1 MSLLKVSAISKA
13 QEGAFILKDI
23 SFEQQRFQH
32 IAIAGET
39 GSGKST
45 LLKVI
50 GGLAQPDSGE
60 VLFEQVRVK
69 GPNEVLIPGQ
79 PGVAYLSQYFE
90 LRHNYWVE
98 EILSYANKLT
108 DEEAANIYAICRID
122 HLFRR
127 RTDQLS
133 GGEKQRIALARLL
146 TTSPRLLLL
155 DEPFSNLD
163 MIHKQLL
170 KSVIDDISE
179 KLEITCMLISHDP
192 QDILSWAD
200 TVFLMKEGQIVQQ
213 GPPQQVYNQPVNE
226 YAAGLLGKYNLIPAA
241 RAKGFAGLPGVQDN
255 GKSIFIRPEHF
266 MIVPGQTGALSGKI
280 ASVTFWGS
288 YYDVKVQ
295 LSTKDVITLRTLA
308 NNLKKGG
315 SVHVTVSAD
324 HVWYL

>member
-1 MSLLKVSAISKA
+1 MSLLNVSAISK
-13 QEGAFILKDI
+13 QQDGAFILKDI
-23 SFEQQRFQH
+23 SFEQRRFQH

-50 GGLAQPDSGE
+50 GGLAQPDSGQ
-60 VLFEQVRVK
+60 VTFEGGRVK
-69 GPNEVLIPGQ
+69 GPNEVLIPGH

-108 DEEAANIYAICRID
+108 DEEAQNIYEICQID

-163 MIHKQLL
+163 M
-170 KSVIDDISE
+170 
-179 KLEITCMLISHDP
+179 
-192 QDILSWAD
+192 
-200 TVFLMKEGQIVQQ
+200 
-213 GPPQQVYNQPVNE
+213 
-226 YAAGLLGKYNLIPAA
+226 
-241 RAKGFAGLPGVQDN
+241 
-255 GKSIFIRPEHF
+255 
-266 MIVPGQTGALSGKI
+266 
-280 ASVTFWGS
+280 
-288 YYDVKVQ
+288 
-295 LSTKDVITLRTLA
+295 
-308 NNLKKGG
+308 
-315 SVHVTVSAD
+315 
-324 HVWYL
+324 

>member
-1 MSLLKVSAISKA
+1 MSLLNVSAISK
-13 QEGAFILKDI
+13 QQDGAFILKDI
-23 SFEQQRFQH
+23 SFEQRRFQH

-50 GGLAQPDSGE
+50 GGLAQPDSGQ
-60 VLFEQVRVK
+60 VTFEGGRVK
-69 GPNEVLIPGQ
+69 GPNEVLIPGH

-108 DEEAANIYAICRID
+108 DEEAQNIYEICQID

-163 MIHKQLL
+163 MIHKQQL
-170 KSVIDDISE
+170 KSVIRDISD
-179 KLEITCMLISHDP
+179 KLEITCMLVSHDP

-200 TVFLMKEGQIVQQ
+200 TVFLMKEGQIIQQ
-213 GPPQQVYNQPVNE
+213 GAPQQVYNQPVNE
-226 YAAGLLGKYNLIPAA
+226 YAAGLLGKYNLIS
-241 RAKGFAGLPGVQDN
+241 AGN
-255 GKSIFIRPEHF
+255 GKKIFIRPEHVA
-266 MIVPGQTGALSGKI
+266 IVPKQAGALSGKVQ
-280 ASVTFWGS
+280 SLTFWGS
-288 YYDVKVQ
+288 YFDIEIHLSPKDRITVRKLSADVKKGDIVY
-295 LSTKDVITLRTLA
+295 LSLPPGHIWHL
-308 NNLKKGG
+308 
-315 SVHVTVSAD
+315 
-324 HVWYL
+324 

>member
-1 MSLLKVSAISKA
+1 MSLLNVSAISK
-13 QEGAFILKDI
+13 QQDGAFILKDI
-23 SFEQQRFQH
+23 SFEQRRFQH

-50 GGLAQPDSGE
+50 GGLAQPDSGQ
-60 VLFEQVRVK
+60 VTFEGGRVK
-69 GPNEVLIPGQ
+69 GPNEVLIPGH

-108 DEEAANIYAICRID
+108 DEEAQNIYEICQID

-163 MIHKQLL
+163 MIHKQQL
-170 KSVIDDISE
+170 KSVIHDISD
-179 KLEITCMLISHDP
+179 KLEITCMLVSHDP

-200 TVFLMKEGQIVQQ
+200 TVFLMKEGQIIQQ
-213 GPPQQVYNQPVNE
+213 GAPQQVYNQPVNE
-226 YAAGLLGKYNLIPAA
+226 YAAGLLGKYNLIAA
-241 RAKGFAGLPGVQDN
+241 GN
-255 GKSIFIRPEHF
+255 GKNVFIRPEHVA
-266 MIVPGQTGALSGKI
+266 IVPKQAGALSGKVQ
-280 ASVTFWGS
+280 SVTFWGS
-288 YYDVKVQ
+288 YFDIEIHLSQQDRIIVRKQSADVKKGDIVY
-295 LSTKDVITLRTLA
+295 LSLTPGHIWHL
-308 NNLKKGG
+308 
-315 SVHVTVSAD
+315 
-324 HVWYL
+324 

>member
-1 MSLLKVSAISKA
+1 MSLLKVSGINK
-13 QEGAFILKDI
+13 QQDGALILKDI

-45 LLKVI
+45 LMKVI
-50 GGLAQPDSGE
+50 GGLAQPDSGT
-60 VLFEQVRVK
+60 VTFEGGRVK
-69 GPNEVLIPGQ
+69 GPLEVLIPGH

-98 EILSYANKLT
+98 EILSYANMLT
-108 DEEAANIYAICRID
+108 DEEAQNIYSICQID

-155 DEPFSNLD
+155 DEPYSNLD
-163 MIHKQLL
+163 MIHKQQL
-170 KSVIDDISE
+170 KSVIHNISE

-200 TVFLMKEGQIVQQ
+200 TVFLMRNGEIIQQ
-213 GPPQQVYNQPVNE
+213 GTPEEVYNRPVNE
-226 YAAGLLGKYNLIPAA
+226 YAGGLLGKYNLIPS
-241 RAKGFAGLPGVQDN
+241 AGEPT
-255 GKSIFIRPEHF
+255 KSLFIRPEHF
-266 MIVPGQTGALSGKI
+266 SITDNVAGAISGEVR
-280 ASVTFWGS
+280 SVTFWGS
-288 YYDVKVQ
+288 YYDIEIQPYKNGNNIIVRQ
-295 LSTKDVITLRTLA
+295 LATDLEKGDV
-308 NNLKKGG
+308 
-315 SVHVTVSAD
+315 VHVSLLPE
-324 HVWYL
+324 HIWYV